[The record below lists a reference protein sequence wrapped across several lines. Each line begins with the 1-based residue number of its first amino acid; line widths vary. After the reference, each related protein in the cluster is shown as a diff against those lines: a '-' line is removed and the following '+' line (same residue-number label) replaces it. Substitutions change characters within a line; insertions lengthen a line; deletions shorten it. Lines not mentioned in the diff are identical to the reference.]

1 MSGRGDKN
9 KSSTAGRGSSKQ
21 SSQPFSQGGSSS
33 NKNKRARGGSHSKPE
48 SDSFDPSAN
57 RGRGHVEDKL
67 DSPGG
72 EHRNFNLLVDSVP
85 YVVSAT
91 SYQFNNETRYR
102 VSINGNDEHIFT
114 WDSDLKRLK
123 AIDDESSILP
133 DNVEEAIS
141 TKLQSK

>member
-1 MSGRGDKN
+1 MSGRG
-9 KSSTAGRGSSKQ
+9 
-21 SSQPFSQGGSSS
+21 
-33 NKNKRARGGSHSKPE
+33 NKNKKARDGSRSKPQ

-57 RGRGHVEDKL
+57 RNRSQAEDKL
-67 DSPGG
+67 DSPG
-72 EHRNFNLLVDSVP
+72 EVHRNFNLVVDRVP

-102 VSINGNDEHIFT
+102 VSINGNAEHIFT

-123 AIDDESSILP
+123 AIDDEASILP

-141 TKLQSK
+141 TKLQSKS